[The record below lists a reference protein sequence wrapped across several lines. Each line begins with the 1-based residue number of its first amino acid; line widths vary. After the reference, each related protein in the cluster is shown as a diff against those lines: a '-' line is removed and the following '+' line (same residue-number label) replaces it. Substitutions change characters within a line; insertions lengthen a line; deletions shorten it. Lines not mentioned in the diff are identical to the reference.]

1 MRALRVIVNR
11 FVMTLIIIVVASIPL
26 IVFMSYEIKYGTHND
41 PLREK
46 ETFMA
51 LAFTVSI
58 TTILIEIGKL
68 IPSRIINGFFGLL
81 SLFVSGFFCLF
92 SFMDYPETFIYFH
105 ALCSWGVL
113 LYPILYILLRKVFR
127 EGFFALACPFII
139 FGGCM
144 LIGLIPASIGNYF
157 VAFKLPFILVLIAL
171 AISIF
176 LIVKTGWNFLVTTYY
191 EGIGRLP
198 FLGGDNDR
206 SNDKKPSKDKDK
218 YDKEEEVRSA
228 IRGVSNGYYDIT
240 DVTYDYDSNEAWVY
254 IRRIPGV
261 VGEIAETIYR
271 NEKERLRYQIEQA
284 VTDKGYRRP
293 RVIFK

>member
-26 IVFMSYEIKYGTHND
+26 IVFMGYDIKYGTHHD

-46 ETFMA
+46 ETFMS

-58 TTILIEIGKL
+58 TTILIETGKL
-68 IPSRIINGFFGLL
+68 IPSRKINGFFGLL
-81 SLFVSGFFCLF
+81 SLFVSGFFCLYVF
-92 SFMDYPETFIYFH
+92 TDYPETFIYFH

-171 AISIF
+171 AITIF
-176 LIVKTGWNFLVTTYY
+176 LIVKTGWNLLVTTYY

-198 FLGGDNDR
+198 FLGGGNDR
-206 SNDKKPSKDKDK
+206 SKDKKPSKDKDK
-218 YDKEEEVRSA
+218 YDKEEEVKSA
-228 IRGVSNGYYDIT
+228 IWGVSNGYFDIT
-240 DVTYDYDSNEAWVY
+240 DVEYDYDANEAWVH
-254 IRRIPGV
+254 IKRIPGLA
-261 VGEIAETIYR
+261 GEIAETAYR
-271 NEKERLRYQIEQA
+271 NEQERLRYQIEQA
-284 VTDKGYRRP
+284 VIDKGYRRP